1 MVPNKPYKH
10 KTNPTNIYTTKMGGK
25 NSTLI
30 KSSVEEG
37 IKTPIIANNN
47 AGVEMAPAVEK
58 VASQQGVEDFLP
70 ALPKGKVGFAEPD
83 SPEPERRVIK
93 RDSNFTKSVN
103 KSMMGKSIIQTALD
117 AFEGGEESVSI

>member
-1 MVPNKPYKH
+1 
-10 KTNPTNIYTTKMGGK
+10 MGAEDFLPASPKAKVGFAEPD
-25 NSTLI
+25 
-30 KSSVEEG
+30 SSE
-37 IKTPIIANNN
+37 
-47 AGVEMAPAVEK
+47 
-58 VASQQGVEDFLP
+58 GVEDFLP
-70 ALPKGKVGFAEPD
+70 ASPKGKVGFAEPDSSEGVEDFLPASPKGKVGFAEPD